1 MLAPSLSNCQSWLT
15 GTRKLLTVDPVE
27 FNKYLDIVLASSQPP
42 AEWQRTSRQNQSP
55 WLFLD
60 AADTLFE
67 TSKRRVYTGKIT
79 EPGKASNNV
88 DALHPVLEELP
99 KWGVL
104 VEALEEIER
113 DVYFNPI
120 VTNGPSG
127 AILIMCSSVATC
139 AQLRELLQTMHAQ
152 NDDGAEEAEADAQ
165 TSGVKSP
172 GKTILKRRLRRYIEW
187 KLDFAKVSDSLFQ
200 ENQKSINGQNDPKA
214 IQAKARAPPS
224 KRRRVRGTSAVASAP
239 GRPDTGIV
247 RTAGDKDAHI
257 QSLLAELQISATEAE
272 QKEEIGLDPLDHM
285 EDYYEMF
292 EMKDL
297 MIVYPYD
304 GDMDDHV
311 LEEVKPR
318 YIIMY
323 EPDAAFIRRVEVY
336 RSSHADRGVR
346 VYFLY
351 YGGSVEE
358 QRYLSSVRREKDAF
372 TNLIKERGSMAL
384 TLDNANVDP
393 EEAFLRTI
401 NTRIA
406 GGGRLAATA
415 APPRVVVDTR
425 EFRSSLPSLLHGRNM
440 EIIPVLLTV
449 GDYVLT
455 PNIVIERKSVS
466 DLIQSLNSGRLFNQ
480 CEVMMQH
487 YKNPMLLIEFD
498 QNKSFILEPFAD
510 LSISTS
516 KAASQLPDLHSKLV
530 MLTLAFARLR
540 IIWSSSPYQ
549 TAAIFEELKKQQ
561 EEPDPIRAVETGL
574 EQGEDPDTTRAFHQ
588 TPIDMLREIPGVTE
602 KNITKITL
610 EVESIM
616 ALANMDEDEIVR
628 RFGREAGRPIWRFFN
643 RDLIGD

>member
-1 MLAPSLSNCQSWLT
+1 MT
-15 GTRKLLTVDPVE
+15 TDPVE
-27 FNKYLDIVLASSQPP
+27 FNKYLDIVRASSQPP
-42 AEWQRTSRQNQSP
+42 AEWQQTSRQAMSP

-67 TSKRRVYTGKIT
+67 TAKRRVYTGKIT
-79 EPGKASNNV
+79 EPDKLSATGVGS
-88 DALHPVLEELP
+88 LHPVLEELP
-99 KWGVL
+99 KWNVL
-104 VEALEEIER
+104 VDVLEEIER
-113 DVYFNPI
+113 DVYFNP
-120 VTNGPSG
+120 TTGDSSSG
-127 AILIMCSSVATC
+127 AILIMCSSTATC
-139 AQLRELLQTMHAQ
+139 AQLRELLQTMHT
-152 NDDGAEEAEADAQ
+152 DSEAMNGEAGDAQ
-165 TSGVKSP
+165 QDDTKTP
-172 GKTILKRRLRRYIEW
+172 GSTLLRRRLRNYIKW
-187 KLDFAKVSDSLFQ
+187 KLEFAKVSDALFQ
-200 ENQKSINGQNDPKA
+200 ENQKSINGQTEQKSVQLNKG
-214 IQAKARAPPS
+214 RAPPN
-224 KRRRVRGTSAVASAP
+224 KRRRVRGSSAVASGPTRA
-239 GRPDTGIV
+239 DSDAI
-247 RTAGDKDAHI
+247 RTAGDRNAHI
-257 QSLLAELQISATEAE
+257 QSLMAELQISAAEAE
-272 QKEEIGLDPLDHM
+272 QKEEISLDPLDNM

-297 MIVYPYD
+297 VIIYPYD

-323 EPDAAFIRRVEVY
+323 EPDAAFIRRVEIY
-336 RSSHADRGVR
+336 RSSHIDRGVR

-372 TNLIKERGSMAL
+372 TKLIKERGTMSI
-384 TLDNANVDP
+384 TLDTTNLDP

-406 GGGRLAATA
+406 GGGRLAATT

-425 EFRSSLPSLLHGRNM
+425 EFRSSLPSLLHGRSM

-466 DLIQSLNSGRLFNQ
+466 DLISSLNSGRLFNQ

-510 LSISTS
+510 LSISASS
-516 KAASQLPDLHSKLV
+516 KAASVLPDLHAKLV
-530 MLTLAFARLR
+530 MLTLAFPRLR

-561 EEPDPIRAVETGL
+561 EEPDPIRAVQTGL
-574 EQGEDPDTTRAFHQ
+574 EEGDDPDTSRAFHQ

-610 EVESIM
+610 DVESIQE
-616 ALANMDEDEIVR
+616 LANMEEDELVAR
-628 RFGREAGRPIWRFFN
+628 LGREAGRPIHRFFN
-643 RDLIGD
+643 KDMIGD